1 MENQDSSAS
10 PSDFQN
16 VIREINSTDDVGM
29 ELEPP
34 EDGSTLQQPPN
45 GGRRAWRIV
54 MSCLCIN
61 GLIVVL
67 RVMIYNSLTAMSIYN
82 HVPGG
87 TLNEIGNEYPA
98 LVPVYSPLAAYV
110 MISRGYRKTV
120 CIGAGIVMVTMII
133 LSLLEGNAGLIKF
146 LMYGPIAIGISFI
159 EFGGLIPV
167 LEYFTTKRMAALFLS
182 RLGPFIAAIIL
193 TIISIFEPG
202 IFTASWRDVLRGP
215 SGICVGIW
223 LFGMTLK
230 ELKLAMRD
238 DESATFVQRTFGV
251 FNKSIFKNV
260 LFWSTCIVYF
270 FYQWGI
276 ETPKEELKRFVG
288 MGDSLPKLLT
298 YAFSA
303 PFGLILGKFLAWIF
317 NKMAFNKKSGWFL
330 QNLEGRRL
338 TIIFGVL
345 AASTVVSSIGC
356 FIAPSVLNFG
366 YFTTFSLLFSTFH
379 GFCEAVRDNLV
390 PEVFG
395 RENTKVVEGFILMLA
410 GIGAIINREII
421 EVIHNDY
428 DWKTV
433 YRYGGGMLMLSSVVT
448 IVVVVVDRLK
458 ARQNSWNS
466 RM

>member
-330 QNLEGRRL
+330 QNLEG
-338 TIIFGVL
+338 
-345 AASTVVSSIGC
+345 
-356 FIAPSVLNFG
+356 
-366 YFTTFSLLFSTFH
+366 
-379 GFCEAVRDNLV
+379 FCEAVRDNLV